1 MAPIR
6 SKQKKSLN
14 ERRNYPLKRRKDN
27 NNGNDRSKRVVQP
40 STATEVSKALLL
52 ECFGTLKEG
61 IWWRVLPLD
70 DMYDDIVSGIGIDW
84 QYLLP
89 LLISSDLL
97 FTKTIKSSKRYL
109 VSRDLWNDTT
119 RAYGPG
125 RLQMGYY
132 THHYKEDGKSKT
144 VIQDFICRGRPIFK
158 SPTKQL

>member
-6 SKQKKSLN
+6 SKRKKSLN
-14 ERRNYPLKRRKDN
+14 ERPGHLLKRRKDN
-27 NNGNDRSKRVVQP
+27 NNGNGRSERMAQP
-40 STATEVSKALLL
+40 PTATEVSKALLL

-89 LLISSDLL
+89 LLMSSGLL

-119 RAYGPG
+119 STSGG
-125 RLQMGYY
+125 RMEMGCYNR
-132 THHYKEDGKSKT
+132 HYKERRW
-144 VIQDFICRGRPIFK
+144 QE
-158 SPTKQL
+158 